1 MSALWQILEPA
12 CVELELKADRKEE
25 ALQEMVALLVGAGK
39 IREPAVLLEAL
50 LAREKM
56 VSTGVGDGIAIPHCA
71 SPELSA
77 PAFAVARKRAGLAFD
92 ALDGQPVR
100 LLFLLVGVKGQPTAQ
115 LRLLSRLARLLRDP
129 GFTAALLAAGSPEE
143 MLQLLR
149 RTEVREE

>member
-25 ALQEMVALLVGAGK
+25 ALAEMVALLVGAGK
-39 IREPAVLLEAL
+39 IREPAALLEAL
-50 LAREKM
+50 KAREKM
-56 VSTGVGDGIAIPHCA
+56 VSTGVGEGIAIPHCA

-77 PAFAVARKRAGLAFD
+77 PAFAVARKRAGLPFD

-100 LLFLLVGVKGQPTAQ
+100 LLFLLVGLKGQPTAQ

-129 GFTAALLAAGSPEE
+129 GFTAALLAAGSAQEVIELLRKSEQPEE
-143 MLQLLR
+143 
-149 RTEVREE
+149 